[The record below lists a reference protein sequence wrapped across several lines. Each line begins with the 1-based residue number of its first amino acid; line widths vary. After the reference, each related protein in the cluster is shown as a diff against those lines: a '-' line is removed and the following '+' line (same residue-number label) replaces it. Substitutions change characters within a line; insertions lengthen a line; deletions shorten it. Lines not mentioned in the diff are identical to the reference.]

1 MSSDLK
7 NLELTYKKIYEV
19 SVQIAQ
25 LIDRQIYSE
34 LITFINK
41 KEQLFNEAGVLLEK
55 VRAQGLD
62 TDSLIE
68 ICTKIQKQEQA
79 NIITLTTIKD
89 DIKKEL
95 NKTSKNTKLISAYSN
110 TEFKQGNILDYR
122 Q

>member
-1 MSSDLK
+1 MSTDLD

-25 LIDRQIYSE
+25 LIERQIYTE
-34 LITFINK
+34 LITFLKK
-41 KEQLFNEAGVLLEK
+41 KEQLFKEAGGLIEK
-55 VRAQGLD
+55 VNSMKED
-62 TDSLIE
+62 TSKLVE

-79 NIITLTTIKD
+79 NIIALSSIRD

-95 NKTSKNTKLISAYSN
+95 SKATKNTKLISAYSN
-110 TEFKQGNILDYR
+110 TEIKQGNILDYR

>member
-1 MSSDLK
+1 MSTDLD

-25 LIDRQIYSE
+25 LIERQIYTE
-34 LITFINK
+34 LITFLKK
-41 KEQLFNEAGVLLEK
+41 KEQLFKEAGVLIEK
-55 VRAQGLD
+55 VNSMKED
-62 TDSLIE
+62 TSKLVE

-79 NIITLTTIKD
+79 NIIALSSIRD

-95 NKTSKNTKLISAYSN
+95 SKATKNTKLISAYSN
-110 TEFKQGNILDYR
+110 TEIKQGNILDYR